1 MINNVAKI
9 KTPDTL
15 SGARNGVFDAI
26 SSLKHGSKYI
36 ISLKFE
42 YLKDNDGVH
51 SLSFLL
57 VQPDWLHFD
66 TMKLCILDELEEMYT
81 SDLYKSIKLRI
92 REVC

>member
-1 MINNVAKI
+1 MISNVAQA

-26 SSLKHGSKYI
+26 SSLKPGNKYI

-42 YLKDNDGVH
+42 YLKDNNGTH
-51 SLSFLL
+51 SLLFLL

-66 TMKLCILDELEEMYT
+66 IMKLCILDELEEMYT
-81 SDLYKSIKLRI
+81 SEMYESIKLRI